1 MKQIISYMADDGT
14 IFDDFEECVKY
25 EDAKTR
31 EAAKGQ
37 LRFYDY
43 NFQVI
48 ADETLSEEKAPQIL
62 MDCYYLFMG
71 NEAAI
76 KLADEMGYIASC
88 STPKKTGYWYYNSK
102 EDAWCL
108 LTRKIEELK
117 EESDTLKYILKNL
130 EVR

>member
-1 MKQIISYMADDGT
+1 MKQIISYMANDGT
-14 IFDDFEECVKY
+14 IFDDYDACIQY
-25 EDAKTR
+25 ENIKNR

-37 LRFYDY
+37 LRFYDFAY
-43 NFQVI
+43 NI
-48 ADETLSEEKAPQIL
+48 IGDETLSEEEAPQVL
-62 MDCYYLFMG
+62 LDCYYLFMG

-108 LTRKIEELK
+108 LTKKIEELK

-130 EVR
+130 EVH